1 MYQLALLIDDV
12 VARIFLL
19 DKAKTTIGRDT
30 DNDIQIEE
38 HGVSNKHACIQV
50 VPSQFLEGHNDIFLE
65 DLGSKNGTLVND
77 EPVTRCQLKSNDVIT
92 IAWSRF
98 KVVGDTGQD
107 EATTVHILFD

>member
-19 DKAKTTIGRDT
+19 DKAETTIGRDA
-30 DNDIQIEE
+30 DSDIQIED
-38 HGVSNKHACIQV
+38 HGVSSKHACIQV
-50 VPSQFLEGHNDIFLE
+50 VPSQYLEGHNDIYLE
-65 DLGSKNGTLVND
+65 DFGSKNGTLVND

-98 KVVGDTGQD
+98 KVVGDTGQG